1 MSRLEGTQTLQN
13 LMKAFAGES
22 QARNRYTY
30 FASVAAKE
38 GYKQIEA
45 IFLETADNE
54 KEHAKMFYKAMVND
68 LKAAEPQV
76 ISFEAAYPVAYGT
89 TEQNLRAAAAGER
102 EEWTSLYSGF
112 EQVAKDEGFDDVAH
126 IFHEISEVEE
136 YHEKRYVKL
145 ADNVRDG
152 MVFKRPEP
160 VLWHCRNCG
169 YVTEA
174 REEAPEVC
182 PSCRHPRAYF
192 ELYVPNY

>member
-1 MSRLEGTQTLQN
+1 MSRLEGTKTLQN

-22 QARNRYTY
+22 QARNRYAY

-54 KEHAKMFYKAMVND
+54 KEHGKMFYKAMVND
-68 LKAAEPQV
+68 LKAAEPVV
-76 ISFEAAYPVAYGT
+76 IEFSAGYPVAFGS

-102 EEWTSLYSGF
+102 EEWSSLYKDF
-112 EQVAKDEGFDDVAH
+112 EGVAKEEGFDDIAH

-145 ADNVRDG
+145 ADNVRDDL
-152 MVFKRPEP
+152 VFKRPEK

-169 YVTEA
+169 YVAES
-174 REEAPEVC
+174 EMAPEAC
-182 PSCRHPRAYF
+182 PACRHPRAYF
-192 ELYVPNY
+192 ELYVESY

>member
-1 MSRLEGTQTLQN
+1 MSRLEGTKTLQN

-30 FASVAAKE
+30 FASVAQKE
-38 GYKQIEA
+38 GYRQIEA

-54 KEHAKMFYKAMVND
+54 REHAKMFYKAIVNN
-68 LKAAEPQV
+68 LKAAEPQL
-76 ISFEAAYPVAYGT
+76 IGYEAMYPVAYGT

-102 EEWTSLYSGF
+102 DEWSNLYKDF
-112 EQVAKDEGFDDVAH
+112 ESTAKAEGLDDIAH

-145 ADNVRDG
+145 ADNVRDNL
-152 MVFKRPEP
+152 VFSRPKP

-169 YVTEA
+169 YVTEGVM
-174 REEAPEVC
+174 APEMC
-182 PSCRHPRAYF
+182 PSCRHPRPYF
-192 ELYVPNY
+192 EIYAENY